1 MRWSSWEIVD
11 LAWLPSCWWPPRLNR
26 WTLRRLGPDPD
37 GGSGADIVGILFSR
51 CGCDCA
57 DVFNVSLGSV
67 ALGFCMLVGCRPFL
81 KMSLVAVWLIVGPA
95 VVSVFEFVA
104 AAVGCRSTVL
114 SGWGVGL
121 AYWAVR
127 VLCSI
132 GGMY

>member
-1 MRWSSWEIVD
+1 
-11 LAWLPSCWWPPRLNR
+11 LNR

-104 AAVGCRSTVL
+104 AAAGCRSTVF

-121 AYWAVR
+121 AYWVVR

>member
-1 MRWSSWEIVD
+1 M
-11 LAWLPSCWWPPRLNR
+11 NR

-37 GGSGADIVGILFSR
+37 GGSGADIVGKLVSR

-57 DVFNVSLGSV
+57 DVFDVSLGSV
-67 ALGFCMLVGCRPFL
+67 ALVFCMLMGCLPFL
-81 KMSLVAVWLIVGPA
+81 KMSLVAVWLIVVPA

-104 AAVGCRSTVL
+104 AAVGCRPTVF

-121 AYWAVR
+121 AYSAVR
-127 VLCSI
+127 VLCTF